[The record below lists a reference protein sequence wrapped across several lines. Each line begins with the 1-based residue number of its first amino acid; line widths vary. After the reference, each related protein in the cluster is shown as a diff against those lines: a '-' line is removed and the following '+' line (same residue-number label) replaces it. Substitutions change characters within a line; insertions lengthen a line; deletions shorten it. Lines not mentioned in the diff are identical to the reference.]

1 MTEGGGSV
9 GVIMT
14 VNLGRVFETL
24 HRFSD
29 VEFPAGRRYVGIYA
43 NLRRT
48 T

>member
-14 VNLGRVFETL
+14 VNLGRVLETL

-29 VEFPAGRRYVGIYA
+29 VEFPRVTATSVSTPTYVE
-43 NLRRT
+43 
-48 T
+48 